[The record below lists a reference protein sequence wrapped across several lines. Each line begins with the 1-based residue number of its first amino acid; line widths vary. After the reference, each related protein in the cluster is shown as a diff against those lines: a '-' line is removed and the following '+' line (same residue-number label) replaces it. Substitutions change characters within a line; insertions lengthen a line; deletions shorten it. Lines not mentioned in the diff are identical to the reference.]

1 MWAGWMV
8 AMMVVSSVLTS
19 VARLVD
25 KLADQLVAPWAM
37 MTVERWAGRKV
48 VLKGY
53 RTAVP

>member
-1 MWAGWMV
+1 
-8 AMMVVSSVLTS
+8 
-19 VARLVD
+19 
-25 KLADQLVAPWAM
+25 M